1 MLSHVQSIAN
11 GVSGLTSTLAPPL
24 VVEVKPKELESS
36 GLHQHTVVWN
46 AKDQQ
51 RMRKFATI
59 IPAQSIVVWVTGAV
73 SQAAAR
79 PVVVEQRPEADQ
91 L

>member
-1 MLSHVQSIAN
+1 MLSRVQSIAN
-11 GVSGLTSTLAPPL
+11 GVSGLTLTLAPPP
-24 VVEVKPKELESS
+24 VVEVKPKEVESS
-36 GLHQHTVVWN
+36 GLHQHMVVWN

-59 IPAQSIVVWVTGAV
+59 ISAQSIVVWVTGAV
-73 SQAAAR
+73 SQAVAR
-79 PVVVEQRPEADQ
+79 PVVVEQRREADP